1 VQPEAEIMRTQPS
14 VALITIWERKL
25 GVRIKGA
32 QHHFRAEPAD
42 PDTARA
48 LELDVGAPVLML
60 DRIMYAVDG
69 RALEFISTF
78 YRWNRYEYSIV
89 LPRLR
94 ITDLN

>member
-1 VQPEAEIMRTQPS
+1 VDQE
-14 VALITIWERKL
+14 
-25 GVRIKGA
+25 
-32 QHHFRAEPAD
+32 AD

-60 DRIMYAVDG
+60 DRIMYTDDG

-78 YRWNRYEYSIV
+78 FRWNRYQFSIA

-94 ITDLN
+94 ITDLS